1 MKTKIE
7 NWFHGDQNYQQGVAL
22 LIEAGFT
29 KGKVLKNLQRGES
42 KTNKEKLAWELCE
55 IAKLNRS
62 IITQVNTNVVDNR
75 VSTAAGKRIGVAG
88 KSPNEPIEPPIIT
101 AIKKKLAEI
110 GNLRGQVHNEVAQL
124 GMSNAPEIVAKRE
137 ECLSKIDELNAEYDR
152 LYEAKEKFFREK
164 VLPTETIFET
174 PKPEAPKTIEQLTP
188 VELMKRQNS
197 LRSQISKAKEK
208 LKKAPKADKKEAQE
222 KLDKL
227 TSELEEVEKLLKR

>member
-7 NWFHGDQNYQQGVAL
+7 KWFNGDQNYQQGISL

-29 KGKVLKNLQRGES
+29 KGKVLKNLHRGES
-42 KTNKEKLAWELCE
+42 KSNKEKLAWELCE
-55 IAKLNRS
+55 IVKLDRS
-62 IITQVNTNVVDNR
+62 IVSQVNTNVTDQR
-75 VSTAAGKRIGVAG
+75 VSTAAGKKGSTG
-88 KSPNEPIEPPIIT
+88 KANGGPIEPPIIT

-110 GNLRGQVHNEVAQL
+110 GNLRAQVHNEVAQL

-164 VLPTETIFET
+164 VLPTEAIFEA
-174 PKPEAPKTIEQLTP
+174 PKPEAPKTSEQLTP

-208 LKKAPKADKKEAQE
+208 LKKASKADKKDAQE
-222 KLDKL
+222 KLNKL
-227 TSELEEVEKLLKR
+227 TSELVEIEKLLKK